1 MSLTFS
7 GLHTVHFRFDC
18 SPSPTFITKIV
29 KSCDFN
35 HRASLLAF
43 ENVLHVFCM
52 FQNKRNALD
61 LRCPRLRSVP
71 H

>member
-7 GLHTVHFRFDC
+7 GLHTVHLRFDGSH
-18 SPSPTFITKIV
+18 SPIFITKIV

-43 ENVLHVFCM
+43 DNHIIHLHV
-52 FQNKRNALD
+52 
-61 LRCPRLRSVP
+61 SE
-71 H
+71 